1 MDIWD
6 FMCRRGY
13 YGVLILVPTSNIRI
27 LMPEVLAKAFQ
38 IVKLNSLVFI
48 STNRYISIEISKSKQ
63 HDIWSEPIVS
73 FCPCPIAFYCVIIK
87 IIREKT
93 SLVYFLINIGDILFI
108 ICMFTKQIRSFV
120 HCILY
125 RSSFLLFLLNNVL
138 ISYGNQYILIN
149 SKIKCT

>member
-1 MDIWD
+1 MPGLGPGG
-6 FMCRRGY
+6 RRFESGHPDKI
-13 YGVLILVPTSNIRI
+13 GRLIASKSVDL
-27 LMPEVLAKAFQ
+27 LA
-38 IVKLNSLVFI
+38 IFI
-48 STNRYISIEISKSKQ
+48 STNRDISIEISESKQ
-63 HDIWSEPIVS
+63 NDILFEPIVS

-108 ICMFTKQIRSFV
+108 ICMFTKQIRSFA